1 MDWLVESRS
10 RVEGAVA
17 VAGDSIRGCVDVLR
31 GSRCLSFSSVGL
43 ISSSSSSSPFPL
55 PLLFLLIVIIIIFFF
70 LIAIAITSTPAAS
83 PHHRHRLR
91 HHYHQLQLQLQTLLT
106 TLLFPVTPASFK
118 AWSLLTS
125 APIGFLPP
133 CFMQSAP
140 STTLPNNHTHQ
151 SLPSTQQS
159 SDQHGIYPSGSLPPP
174 PHHSLSGFGEPIGG
188 DDDASHDGNNSGDDI
203 GRQTNASDPA
213 AQLLSSSRSSPD
225 IKGKS
230 VANKK
235 FKCPNAKGDTYIVR
249 LPNEV
254 LTHTLSFLDPVSL
267 TSVSFV
273 SRRFHALVTSPH
285 AWKDAFSRYFPQH
298 NTHSGSD
305 VYPATARYFTRLS
318 NMGTHRSE
326 YILRTQLL
334 RSLKRGRP
342 YVNSGI
348 KPNSSNNSSN
358 FSMITYNPKL
368 HESTITH
375 LHADFSR
382 NRVIAASQYTG
393 LYSYSDPRTGYVEV
407 EQRGHPGY
415 ASFGLQYISPDG
427 IGAMDLSE
435 SRGQIIGDARAGF
448 PSFFVERTNGPLA
461 PIRFV
466 NEHGPDAAITC
477 TWISKKDTIVNTSG
491 NRIVSA
497 SGSSK
502 GVVQFQDSTNRWM
515 SFLICPGIPI
525 LEIRIDDGYTKA
537 RERRNRIWCIVV
549 NALGEVWYMKG
560 KLPNRLLA
568 LGRNMGEQPQQEFTP
583 WYYIPA
589 TKKDDSPVGFGI
601 LAPAEGAASL
611 EALQEQNTWMHA
623 DQDIMAVTYSDH
635 WGFDYFI
642 EADFGGQNFIVG
654 RRGGE
659 EGPNSS
665 KQRAEMA
672 RFTRV
677 LDNVREELI
686 SEVFIKNV
694 YGRGYHKQVEEPV
707 PRPINEIEPPDE
719 WRKVELLIPKNTGKD
734 WAFITAIAIDMSNL
748 ALLSPNEDPILT
760 RPKSEPSTPQQV
772 AGQLSRLFAVGT
784 DTGTVHI
791 YNARHP
797 ASSSVQSLPPLHT
810 ITTAS
815 PSISSLAL
823 SSLYL
828 VHGGTDGLVQA
839 WDPLVSLSEPIRAIH
854 SRFSTRA
861 RRRLAQAATSV
872 HGIGENQFAARAI
885 YLDPDAT
892 QLRGI
897 VALGTHIRSW
907 SFSCSVEKV
916 SENSSARRRKK
927 NARGGGMNYVNGRG
941 RGMNSPKT
949 PLGRDILDE
958 RERIEKVKWEDERSR
973 NKMAARFGVGEG
985 MTEEEMVMYAMMIS
999 EETFEKERGS
1009 GEDSSFGGS
1018 LGDGAGVE
1026 EEVWVYSESTGGSA
1040 SGRVSEAGSPWGDD
1054 EAEGSGSSR
1063 VVGNGANTNDDEA
1076 LAKALQETFN
1086 LESGGG
1092 SPGVEI
1098 PIKFAKGKKGG
1109 NKGKG
1114 KVAVPSSGGNGEGSD
1129 QFERDLELAIQLSMG
1144 K

>member
-1 MDWLVESRS
+1 
-10 RVEGAVA
+10 
-17 VAGDSIRGCVDVLR
+17 
-31 GSRCLSFSSVGL
+31 
-43 ISSSSSSSPFPL
+43 
-55 PLLFLLIVIIIIFFF
+55 
-70 LIAIAITSTPAAS
+70 
-83 PHHRHRLR
+83 
-91 HHYHQLQLQLQTLLT
+91 
-106 TLLFPVTPASFK
+106 
-118 AWSLLTS
+118 
-125 APIGFLPP
+125 
-133 CFMQSAP
+133 MQSAP
-140 STTLPNNHTHQ
+140 STTFPNAPNQQ
-151 SLPSTQQS
+151 SLPATQPNP
-159 SDQHGIYPSGSLPPP
+159 DQHGIYPSGSLPP
-174 PHHSLSGFGEPIGG
+174 HHSLSGFGVESPTSSPAGEG
-188 DDDASHDGNNSGDDI
+188 DDQPNGLPSRQENENI
-203 GRQTNASDPA
+203 GVQTNGSEPT
-213 AQLLSSSRSSPD
+213 QLLSSSRSSPD
-225 IKGKS
+225 RKGKS
-230 VANKK
+230 IVNKK
-235 FKCPNAKGDTYIVR
+235 FKCPNVKGEIYITR

-305 VYPATARYFTRLS
+305 AYPAAARYFTRLS
-318 NMGTHRSE
+318 NTGTHRSE

-348 KPNSSNNSSN
+348 KPSSSNNPSN

-427 IGAMDLSE
+427 IGALDLSE
-435 SRGQIIGDARAGF
+435 SRGQIIGNARIGF
-448 PSFFVERTNGPLA
+448 PSFFVERANGPLP

-549 NALGEVWYMKG
+549 NALGELWYMKG

-601 LAPAEGAASL
+601 LAPEVGAPDM
-611 EALQEQNTWMHA
+611 EIMQDHNTWMHA
-623 DQDIMAVTYSDH
+623 DQDVMAVTYSDH
-635 WGFDYFI
+635 WGLDYFV
-642 EADFGGQNFIVG
+642 EADFGGQNFIFG
-654 RRGGE
+654 RKGGE

-665 KQRAEMA
+665 KQRAELA
-672 RFTRV
+672 KFTRV

-707 PRPINEIEPPDE
+707 PRPSDEIEPPDE
-719 WRKVELLIPKNTGKD
+719 WHKLELSIPKNTDKD

-748 ALLSPNEDPILT
+748 ALLSPNEDSILT
-760 RPKSEPSTPQQV
+760 RTKSQPSTSSPLKV
-772 AGQLSRLFAVGT
+772 AGQLSRLFAIGT
-784 DTGTVHI
+784 DTGTVHV

-797 ASSSVQSLPPLHT
+797 ISSSTLSLPPLHT
-810 ITTAS
+810 ISTAS

-861 RRRLAQAATSV
+861 RRRLAQAATSA

-885 YLDPDAT
+885 FLDPDAT

-907 SFSCSVEKV
+907 SFSSSVEKV
-916 SENSSARRRKK
+916 QENSSARRRKK
-927 NARGGGMNYVNGRG
+927 NARAGGISHLSGRG
-941 RGMNSPKT
+941 RGTNSPKT
-949 PLGRDILDE
+949 PLGRDIIDE
-958 RERIEKVKWEDERSR
+958 RDRIQKIKWEDEKTKT
-973 NKMAARFGVGEG
+973 KMAQRFGVGEG
-985 MTEEEMVMYAMMIS
+985 MTEKEMIMYAMMIS
-999 EETFEKERGS
+999 EESFEKERGLVGS
-1009 GEDSSFGGS
+1009 GEDCGESSFGGGS
-1018 LGDGAGVE
+1018 YGEGFGDGE

-1040 SGRVSEAGSPWGDD
+1040 SGRVSE
-1054 EAEGSGSSR
+1054 GSGSP
-1063 VVGNGANTNDDEA
+1063 GGWIENEQPEPEITGTTNDDEA
-1076 LAKALQETFN
+1076 LAKALQESFD
-1086 LESGGG
+1086 LESNTT
-1092 SPGVEI
+1092 SPGGLEI
-1098 PIKFAKGKKGG
+1098 PIKFAKGKKG
-1109 NKGKG
+1109 KGKG
-1114 KVAVPSSGGNGEGSD
+1114 KAAIVGVPATDTPGRSSRRESDD
-1129 QFERDLELAIQLSMG
+1129 QFDRDLELAIQLSMIKDG
-1144 K
+1144 LTPMAARSVPETSRLEPCARFIPPPNLSTQELGLFPTRFYTIV

>member
-1 MDWLVESRS
+1 MSWGVVSGIRCVAALGPMSQM
-10 RVEGAVA
+10 AVRCNLPT
-17 VAGDSIRGCVDVLR
+17 AGD
-31 GSRCLSFSSVGL
+31 L
-43 ISSSSSSSPFPL
+43 ISIPISPSL
-55 PLLFLLIVIIIIFFF
+55 LLLLLLFLLLLF
-70 LIAIAITSTPAAS
+70 LIAIAISTSP
-83 PHHRHRLR
+83 HRHR
-91 HHYHQLQLQLQTLLT
+91 HHRIRRLTSSAATTASRLL
-106 TLLFPVTPASFK
+106 LSLFNSLPVTPASSK
-118 AWSLLTS
+118 AWSLLTIS
-125 APIGFLPP
+125 PIGFLPF

-140 STTLPNNHTHQ
+140 STTFPNAANKPSPPVIQ
-151 SLPSTQQS
+151 SN
-159 SDQHGIYPSGSLPPP
+159 SDQYGIHPSGSLPP
-174 PHHSLSGFGEPIGG
+174 HHSLPGYGVESPTSPSVGEAGGQPSGLPGRQEYG
-188 DDDASHDGNNSGDDI
+188 DI
-203 GRQTNASDPA
+203 GRQTNGVEPA
-213 AQLLSSSRSSPD
+213 KLLSSSRSSPD
-225 IKGKS
+225 TKGKS
-230 VANKK
+230 VVNKK
-235 FKCPNAKGDTYIVR
+235 FKCPDAKGNTYITR

-305 VYPATARYFTRLS
+305 AYPATARYFTRLS

-348 KPNSSNNSSN
+348 KPSSSNNSSN

-415 ASFGLQYISPDG
+415 SSFGLQYISPDG
-427 IGAMDLSE
+427 IGALDLSE
-435 SRGQIIGDARAGF
+435 SRGQIIGDARIGF
-448 PSFFVERTNGPLA
+448 PSFFVERANGSAP

-491 NRIVSA
+491 NRIISA

-515 SFLICPGIPI
+515 SFPVCPGIPI
-525 LEIRIDDGYTKA
+525 LDIRVDDGYTKA

-568 LGRNMGEQPQQEFTP
+568 LGRNMGEQPEPEFAP

-589 TKKDDSPVGFGI
+589 TKKENSPVGIGI
-601 LAPAEGAASL
+601 LAPGTSSL
-611 EALQEQNTWMHA
+611 EALQEQNEWMHSDA
-623 DQDIMAVTYSDH
+623 DVMAIMFSDH
-635 WGFDYFI
+635 WGLDYFI

-654 RRGGE
+654 RKGGE

-665 KQRAEMA
+665 KERAEMA
-672 RFTRV
+672 KFTRI

-694 YGRGYHKQVEEPV
+694 YGRGYHKQLEEPV
-707 PRPINEIEPPDE
+707 PRPSDEIEPPDE
-719 WRKVELLIPKNTGKD
+719 WHRVELVIPRNKGKD

-760 RPKSEPSTPQQV
+760 RSTSQPSTPQQV

-797 ASSSVQSLPPLHT
+797 VSSSTLSLPPLHT

-885 YLDPDAT
+885 FLDPDAT

-916 SENSSARRRKK
+916 QENSSARRRKK
-927 NARGGGMNYVNGRG
+927 NARAGGVSFVGRG

-958 RERIEKVKWEDERSR
+958 RERIEKVKWEDEKTKT
-973 NKMAARFGVGEG
+973 KMAERFGIGEG

-999 EETFEKERGS
+999 EESFEKEKGLVGS
-1009 GEDSSFGGS
+1009 GEDCGESSFGGGS
-1018 LGDGAGVE
+1018 FGEGFGDGE

-1040 SGRVSEAGSPWGDD
+1040 SARIS
-1054 EAEGSGSSR
+1054 EGSGSPGGWMEAEQAEPEST
-1063 VVGNGANTNDDEA
+1063 GNTNDDEA
-1076 LAKALQETFN
+1076 LAKALQESFD
-1086 LESGGG
+1086 LEGGAT
-1092 SPGVEI
+1092 SPGGVEI
-1098 PIKFAKGKKGG
+1098 PIKFAKGKKGR
-1109 NKGKG
+1109 GKG
-1114 KVAVPSSGGNGEGSD
+1114 KTVPTGASSGSTAGGSRRRESDD
-1129 QFERDLELAIQLSMG
+1129 QFDRDLELAIQLSM
-1144 K
+1144 KK